1 MDTQYEY
8 LRRQYFLATHMEHGY
23 TKEMI
28 KEILGSSWP
37 EKGDRESGNQLR
49 RRLGNEMRARGEK
62 KVFPTAESRS
72 KLPNFDENGKYIYP
86 PDSGFNYMDYV
97 NSHGGTENNKVS

>member
-1 MDTQYEY
+1 MM
-8 LRRQYFLATHMEHGY
+8 HHPNGY

-37 EKGDRESGNQLR
+37 VMGDRET
-49 RRLGNEMRARGEK
+49 GNELRKRIGREIREGK
-62 KVFPTAESRS
+62 RPKPTYPSAESRA

-86 PDSGFNYMDYV
+86 EGSGFNYMQYLKD
-97 NSHGGTENNKVS
+97 HPDCTEAGTYGSKVS